1 MTAASSYARSGLRD
15 DTAADENLVDA
26 AIAGDP
32 RALERL
38 LERHTD
44 RLYAV
49 CLRVLGDREDA
60 LDATQES
67 LIAITRGLVRFDR
80 RARFTTWSYRVATN
94 AALDVARRRQRA
106 PVPTETLTE
115 PVSGEASVDEHV
127 AARIDVHE
135 ALAAV
140 PLEFRVAIVL
150 RDGCDLAYSE
160 IAEILD
166 VPVGTVRSRIARGRR
181 ALAAQLGNQPEGV
194 ERPRSEP

>member
-1 MTAASSYARSGLRD
+1 MAAASSYARSTLRD
-15 DTAADENLVDA
+15 DPAADEDLVDA
-26 AIAGDP
+26 ATAGDL

-49 CLRVLGDREDA
+49 CRRVLGDREDA

-67 LIAITRGLVRFDR
+67 LIAITRNLGRFDR

-94 AALDVARRRQRA
+94 AAIDVARRRQRA

-115 PVSGEASVDEHV
+115 PVSGGTAVDERV
-127 AARIDVHE
+127 AARIDVHD

-150 RDGCDLAYSE
+150 RDGCDLEYSE
-160 IAEILD
+160 IAAILD
-166 VPVGTVRSRIARGRR
+166 VPVGTVRSRISRGRR
-181 ALAAQLGNQPEGV
+181 ALAAELGNRSEGT
-194 ERPRSEP
+194 ERPRSQS